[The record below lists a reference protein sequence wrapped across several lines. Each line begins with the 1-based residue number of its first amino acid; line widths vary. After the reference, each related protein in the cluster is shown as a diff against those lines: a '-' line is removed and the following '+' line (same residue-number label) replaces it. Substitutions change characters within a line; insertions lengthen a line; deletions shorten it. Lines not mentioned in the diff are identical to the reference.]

1 MKIIQLPVNPFAMNC
16 YIYYDEIS
24 KEGVIIDPAVYSD
37 EEKNDLKNLIE
48 ENKISIKY
56 ILNTHGHL
64 DHILGNKFAKDYF
77 NVPVMMHKDDLFLL
91 ENSKAQAELFGINLE
106 KPPPADI
113 FIDENSV
120 IDLPSFKFKI
130 IHTPGHSPGSV
141 CFIDESNKN
150 VFCGDLIFKNSVGR
164 SDLQGGDHNVLISSI
179 KNNLFKNTEDDYDL
193 FPGHMETTNVG
204 VEKKLNPFLI

>member
-1 MKIIQLPVNPFAMNC
+1 MKIIKMPVNPFAMNC
-16 YIYYDEIS
+16 YIYYDENT

-37 EEKNDLKNLIE
+37 EEKNDLKKFIE

-77 NVPVMMHKDDLFLL
+77 NVPVLIHKDDLFLL
-91 ENSKAQAELFGINLE
+91 ENSKAQAELFDIDMEEL
-106 KPPPADI
+106 PPADT

-120 IDLPSFKFKI
+120 IELPSFRFKI

-141 CFIDESNKN
+141 CFIDESNKI

-193 FPGHMETTNVG
+193 YPGHMETTNVG
-204 VEKKLNPFLI
+204 DEKKLNSFLI

>member
-1 MKIIQLPVNPFAMNC
+1 MKIIQIPVNPFAMNC
-16 YIYYDEIS
+16 YIYYDENT

-37 EEKNDLKNLIE
+37 EEKNALKNMIE

-77 NVPVMMHKDDLFLL
+77 NVPVLMHKDDLFLL
-91 ENSKAQAELFGINLE
+91 ENSKAQAQLFDIDLE
-106 KPPPADI
+106 EPPPVDT
-113 FIDENSV
+113 FIDENS
-120 IDLPSFKFKI
+120 IIELPSFKFKI

-141 CFIDESNKN
+141 CFIDENYKH

-179 KNNLFKNTEDDYDL
+179 KNNLFKNTKDDFIL
-193 FPGHMETTNVG
+193 FPGHMEITNVG
-204 VEKKLNPFLI
+204 DEKKLNPFLI